1 MDYTS
6 LKLIHQG
13 AVALSITGFF
23 ARGLGA
29 LAGAAWTQGRAAKR
43 LPHVVDT
50 VLLASAVALA
60 WQLRL
65 NPLAAPWLAA
75 KIGGLLLYIALG
87 MAALKPRL
95 PRPLRA
101 ACWAGALVTVVWI
114 VTVAITKDPAGLLRM
129 V

>member
-1 MDYTS
+1 MDYAS
-6 LKLIHQG
+6 VKLIHQA
-13 AVALSITGFF
+13 AVLLSIGGFF

-29 LAGAAWTQGRAAKR
+29 LAGAAWTQGRVARR

-65 NPLAAPWLAA
+65 NPFTTPWLAA
-75 KIGGLLLYIALG
+75 KIGGLLLYIGLG

-95 PRPLRA
+95 PRPVRA
-101 ACWAGALVTVVWI
+101 ACWGGALATVGWI
-114 VTVAITKDPAGLLRM
+114 VTVAVTKHPAGWLHAG
-129 V
+129 